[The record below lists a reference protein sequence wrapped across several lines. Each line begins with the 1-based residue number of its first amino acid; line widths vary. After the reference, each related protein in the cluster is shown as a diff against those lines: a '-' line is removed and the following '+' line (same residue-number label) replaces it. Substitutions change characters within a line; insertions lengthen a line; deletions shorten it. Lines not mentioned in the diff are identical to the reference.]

1 MTGTPASAPRG
12 ADAPG
17 SPLPWRL
24 RPGVVATPLRD
35 GVHLRGRRGG
45 VTLEGSAALPR
56 LWQLLEEPLRTG
68 RLTGPL
74 RQAEPGTALR
84 EAVDAVV
91 GQLLAHDLLVAEPAG
106 PAADWLAATAQRP
119 PAAAGALAATRVE
132 VVSAAAAG
140 RPPHAPLG
148 APEPAGLAGAA
159 GRALDRSGTA
169 VSYAADPA
177 LPGGLVLLRATGG
190 DGPPCAVAF
199 GVRGGT
205 GFVTAPGS
213 PEQAAADA
221 RALAARLAAG
231 APLPRPREAA
241 APAPGPL
248 PAPFVPL
255 LAAAAAHR
263 LVCAAGGLPDPAGE
277 GDDHRLLPGLPAV
290 LVAEARPLR
299 AEYRTWLGPD
309 RIDADRR
316 TPLEPAATLAEALG
330 RVAALGAE
338 HIGAEP
344 VPSPGALRQLPVP
357 LAVCDLPGE
366 APPGARRPGAVVAG
380 APRLDL
386 ARLEAFCRAAELG
399 LSAGDPA
406 TGYAVGADPGHAW
419 GRALR
424 RAAAPDAARRAGEVL
439 PRAAWW
445 GHPQA
450 RHWWTALTERLGVR
464 ARVDVVRLGREA
476 YRAVVRADTG
486 GPGPG
491 LGWAVEA
498 APGDAAAFAALAAT
512 AAADAA
518 RQGVVVADLCAPGG
532 SAAPLAAAGARPAP
546 WEDEGWTAG
555 WLARLAARETALHD
569 TLRALTGAHD
579 RHTAPAPPGARE
591 LAARLRAFGFTV
603 LATGED
609 RR

>member
-231 APLPRPREAA
+231 APLPRPRA
-241 APAPGPL
+241 
-248 PAPFVPL
+248 
-255 LAAAAAHR
+255 
-263 LVCAAGGLPDPAGE
+263 
-277 GDDHRLLPGLPAV
+277 
-290 LVAEARPLR
+290 
-299 AEYRTWLGPD
+299 
-309 RIDADRR
+309 
-316 TPLEPAATLAEALG
+316 
-330 RVAALGAE
+330 
-338 HIGAEP
+338 
-344 VPSPGALRQLPVP
+344 
-357 LAVCDLPGE
+357 
-366 APPGARRPGAVVAG
+366 
-380 APRLDL
+380 
-386 ARLEAFCRAAELG
+386 
-399 LSAGDPA
+399 
-406 TGYAVGADPGHAW
+406 
-419 GRALR
+419 
-424 RAAAPDAARRAGEVL
+424 
-439 PRAAWW
+439 
-445 GHPQA
+445 
-450 RHWWTALTERLGVR
+450 
-464 ARVDVVRLGREA
+464 
-476 YRAVVRADTG
+476 
-486 GPGPG
+486 
-491 LGWAVEA
+491 
-498 APGDAAAFAALAAT
+498 
-512 AAADAA
+512 
-518 RQGVVVADLCAPGG
+518 
-532 SAAPLAAAGARPAP
+532 
-546 WEDEGWTAG
+546 
-555 WLARLAARETALHD
+555 
-569 TLRALTGAHD
+569 
-579 RHTAPAPPGARE
+579 
-591 LAARLRAFGFTV
+591 
-603 LATGED
+603 
-609 RR
+609 